1 MSLHRILSLFVLVLA
16 ALALAG
22 AVSVVLLTTHLHQTT
37 VGLETGLQ
45 SVRLAEEMQVDLLQ
59 YIGTHNEFL
68 RTRMESDL
76 RQKLHLA
83 RQYVNAP
90 EEEALLAEAAQL
102 IEKHVAKM
110 HQSPD
115 ADDNDGDLD
124 LAFKALRGF
133 VDINVEQADAA
144 MRESE
149 RWDNLGDRIG
159 VVFSAGL
166 IIGIIL
172 ILMWLKRV
180 AFQPVFE
187 IRQVVG
193 NLEQEFRSR
202 AVHFQICACG
212 HPRGNFLQGV
222 DTDVFLQLLAQVVS
236 RRAFL
241 QPLFHFLRIKVPTGQ
256 EAVGWQSSMKSAGT
270 LAVEVLF
277 ILGAPGP
284 KLTQVE
290 VGVRRLHGVKGPC
303 DSSDLPF

>member
-110 HQSPD
+110 QQSPD

-187 IRQVVG
+187 IRQAIRDFAAG
-193 NLEQEFRSR
+193 RKDTR
-202 AVHFQICACG
+202 APEHGPEELRTIAKQFNEMANALARQYE
-212 HPRGNFLQGV
+212 N
-222 DTDVFLQLLAQVVS
+222 QL
-236 RRAFL
+236 AFL
-241 QPLFHFLRIKVPTGQ
+241 AAVAHDLRNPIG
-256 EAVGWQSSMKSAGT
+256 
-270 LAVEVLF
+270 
-277 ILGAPGP
+277 
-284 KLTQVE
+284 
-290 VGVRRLHGVKGPC
+290 
-303 DSSDLPF
+303 